1 MAIDNL
7 NYLSSWLPAWQLTD
21 KYSNLPWCLK
31 SKNLDIFSSSKS
43 VKATAFSAPTTTDA
57 DIIKQERNLILKT
70 DWKVYEREDGVDT
83 LVVDP
88 SINFP
93 VYQVCYTWENGTYA
107 AAQWGTVQD
116 MSARYEWDELKS
128 FIVFTDRSSY
138 VYSSE
143 YFTIDKSWRN
153 YVPSTWGF
161 EKIDEVPFAD
171 GYWFRQYGESE
182 YAEIFIDLWDAP
194 FTSWKLKI
202 KAEESTSGTADISID
217 RINIVWKP
225 QGYYYDAQLDTMTY
239 SWGSTQSISWSW
251 NITEWI
257 LIDIPIY
264 PRRATNYY
272 LAMRFRFIRRQW
284 STGYEWK
291 GNLYLDFNGWP
302 SEDHR
307 MTIDGVKS
315 QWDYNEYY
323 NYLPI
328 RERKLVNIWEYGY
341 SESYWIKW
349 TTFQPLYKW
358 VSSWIE
364 ANWEKKTRY
373 DFITDMGW
381 ENDPSMDVI
390 WLISWN
396 EQVYMIGNLNWNWY
410 IIPCDLSWGR
420 WTPYI
425 AYGCTFTWVANIDY
439 LLYLVGENRW
449 ISNLWVYNWQELVSV
464 IWGNKEKTY
473 NDIIDLDEQYKF
485 DWKIV
490 NWRKNLILSTED
502 NRLFQYWQ
510 TYGGKGWSFIHQLP
524 SNAVINSLKANWND
538 LEVEYSITESWTT
551 TNYKIK
557 YQDDTPIK
565 NYNTEWEA
573 TYPIVIWNHL
583 LEKEESDLYAS
594 YVIPNWACKLEFWGN
609 ANHYTYWSFKVTSN
623 FTPPAWSLWDIQ
635 WLANG
640 LVLVTTRLEFVEKND
655 EWLTFRLVWEMPVMS
670 GNETWRIIYKT
681 KNSDYYLDYTEVNHF
696 RKIWEVTASQFEEWE
711 FRFHN
716 LNNKLELPKS
726 HSLQIM
732 VRGKGTANYTPEL
745 FSLDLVANQRDRW

>member
-43 VKATAFSAPTTTDA
+43 VKATAFSAPTTTDS
-57 DIIKQERNLILKT
+57 DVIKEEWGLVLKT
-70 DWKVYEREDGVDT
+70 DWKVYERNNWTDT
-83 LVVDP
+83 LFIDP
-88 SINFP
+88 AANFP
-93 VYQVCYTWENGTYA
+93 VYKVSYTWEYWPFSD
-107 AAQWGTVQD
+107 AQWGTVQD
-116 MSARYEWDELKS
+116 MSVAYEWDEWKS
-128 FIVFTDRSSY
+128 FVVYTDKSSFVYSKVKYTPKKTFGWDTDVFIYDDDSPFTDGY
-138 VYSSE
+138 L
-143 YFTIDKSWRN
+143 FHKSWQTSYASLWIMVEN
-153 YVPSTWGF
+153 PWFATIPIKVKAYEPSSM
-161 EKIDEVPFAD
+161 D
-171 GYWFRQYGESE
+171 S
-182 YAEIFIDLWDAP
+182 FIELQSY
-194 FTSWKLKI
+194 TI
-202 KAEESTSGTADISID
+202 Y
-217 RINIVWKP
+217 NP
-225 QGYYYDAQLDTMTY
+225 QGYYYDAELDGMTPTAVLWTLQQVSV
-239 SWGSTQSISWSW
+239 SWDIHDGIELNLPAFDTYNWRRMIGLNFKWTKNSWSTTTYW
-251 NITEWI
+251 DNWE
-257 LIDIPIY
+257 LYID
-264 PRRATNYY
+264 
-272 LAMRFRFIRRQW
+272 L
-284 STGYEWK
+284 
-291 GNLYLDFNGWP
+291 NGWP
-302 SEDHR
+302 REPHT
-307 MTIDGVKS
+307 MTWHSD
-315 QWDYNEYY
+315 WDYNYY
-323 NYLPI
+323 YTYQPE
-328 RERKLVNIWEYGY
+328 RERKLNEIWVYWY
-341 SESYWIKW
+341 SMAYWMKG

-358 VSSWIE
+358 ISSWVE
-364 ANWEKKTRY
+364 YNWQKHIRY
-373 DFITDMGW
+373 DFVTDMW
-381 ENDPSMDVI
+381 WANDPWMDVV
-390 WLISWN
+390 WLIIWN
-396 EQVYMIGNLNWNWY
+396 EQVYMIWNLNWDWY
-410 IIPCDLSWGR
+410 IIPCDLTWWIG
-420 WTPYI
+420 TPYV
-425 AYGCTFTWVANIDY
+425 AYGCTFTGVANIDY
-439 LLYLVGENRW
+439 LMYLVGENRW

-464 IWGNKEKTY
+464 IWGNKEKSY

-551 TNYKIK
+551 TNYNIT

-594 YVIPNWACKLEFWGN
+594 YVIPHSSCKLEFWGN

-640 LVLVTTRLEFVEKND
+640 LVFATNRLEFVEKNG

-732 VRGKGTANYTPEL
+732 VRGKGTADYTPEL